1 MNDYKTVAEIASDE
15 IVEKKSRFIADVSP
29 CKTEEEALSFLQTV
43 KKKYPDASH
52 HVYAYVCRDNNS
64 RRYSD
69 DNEPQGTA
77 GIPTLDVI
85 LKEGLTDTCVVT
97 TRYFGG
103 TLLGASGLV
112 RAYSKAA
119 KKGIDAAR
127 PVNMIF
133 SDIFTVKTNY
143 QDLGK
148 IQYDIKKNG
157 FSILSTEFTE
167 NVSIS
172 VCTECSRNEELVK
185 KLTECSMGRA
195 KIEKTDTCFVPRE
208 VCINE

>member
-1 MNDYKTVAEIASDE
+1 MNDYKTVSKTASVEIT
-15 IVEKKSRFIADVSP
+15 EKKSRFIADVSP
-29 CKTEEEALSFLQTV
+29 CKTEEEALSFLQSIR
-43 KKKYPDASH
+43 KKYPDASH

-69 DNEPQGTA
+69 DSEPQGTA

-85 LKEGLTDTCVVT
+85 LKEGLTDICVVT

-103 TLLGASGLV
+103 TLLGAGGLV

-119 KKGIDAAR
+119 KKGIDAAV

-143 QDLGK
+143 SDLGK
-148 IQYDIKKNG
+148 IQYDIEKNG
-157 FSILSTEFTE
+157 FAVLGTEFAGD
-167 NVSIS
+167 VSLS
-172 VCTECSRNEELVK
+172 VCTECSRGEELVK

-195 KIEKTDTCFVPRE
+195 LIEKTDTCYVPRE
-208 VCINE
+208 VCKNE